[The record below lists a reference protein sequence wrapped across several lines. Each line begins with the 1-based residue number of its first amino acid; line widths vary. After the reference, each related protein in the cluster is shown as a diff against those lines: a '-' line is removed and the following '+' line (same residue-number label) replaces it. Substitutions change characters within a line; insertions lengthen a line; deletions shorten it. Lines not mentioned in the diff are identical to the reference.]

1 MSRVPEI
8 TTADIT
14 ALRKATGAGM
24 MDAKRALEDAGGDL
38 ARAKDLLRE
47 RGLADA
53 RKRSTRVTTQGAIGH
68 YLHYQAERPVIGVL
82 VELAAETDFV
92 AKSPDF
98 QQAARDIAMHIA
110 ASRPRWVRREDV
122 PEEELAKEKELIAA
136 QARNEGKPEKVV
148 ERIVEGRLRVFY
160 EEHVL
165 YEQPFV
171 NPERFPGTVGEM
183 VQGMAGTMGENIL
196 VRRFARI
203 GVGEPVG

>member
-1 MSRVPEI
+1 MPEI
-8 TTADIT
+8 STNDVV

-24 MDAKRALEDAGGDL
+24 MDAKRALADAGGDL
-38 ARAKDLLRE
+38 DKAKDLLRE

-68 YLHYQAERPVIGVL
+68 YLHFQADRPVIGVL

-98 QQAARDIAMHIA
+98 QQAARDLAMHVA
-110 ASRPRWVRREDV
+110 ASRPRWIRREDV
-122 PEEELAKEKELIAA
+122 PEDMLAHEREIIAA
-136 QARNEGKPEKVV
+136 QARNEGKPEKII
-148 ERIVEGRLRVFY
+148 ERIVEGRLKVFL

-171 NPERFPGTVGEM
+171 NPEKFPGTVGEM

-203 GVGEPVG
+203 GVGEPIA